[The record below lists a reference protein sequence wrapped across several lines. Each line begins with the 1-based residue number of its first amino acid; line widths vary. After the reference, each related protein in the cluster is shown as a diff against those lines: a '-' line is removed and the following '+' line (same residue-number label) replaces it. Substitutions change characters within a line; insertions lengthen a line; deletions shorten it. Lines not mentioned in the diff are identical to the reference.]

1 MNINKK
7 SRKSLVGPTSCM
19 ALLVLLAA
27 AMMCPVS
34 GSALVN
40 ATDGSGSADTA
51 DTEDTL
57 STEENGEEND
67 APNDGTAGDEATP
80 VSDENTNAPTRAAE
94 RAAASAALSI
104 TSGGALDQTT
114 SAEHGK
120 LATRAH
126 NVQITASDIEAYSLQ
141 ITAANGASPNLTLDN
156 TSTTIGGVGTGGT
169 VGTSIGD
176 NKWGW
181 AWSDTASA
189 NPSSM
194 TYYTLPAYG
203 TSGTN
208 VATGKIKNAT
218 VSSGSVNLTGTL
230 AFAAKFGSS
239 AASGHYRTSV
249 LLALTATPKKVSNI
263 GGISTMQ
270 EMTAEICRN
279 SDVGTTKNLTDTRD
293 GSIYSI
299 RKHEDNNCWM
309 TQNLRIV
316 NKTITPADSDVTAN
330 YTIPASNISGFSSS
344 NYYASQ
350 VYYAQNTT
358 NGAYYSWTAAT
369 AGTGTSS
376 VTSGDAPSSVCP
388 KGWKLPPNSGN
399 GSYTNFTAAAGI
411 ANSADGSNKIRSAP
425 YNFPYAGNVGSSS
438 LSNVGSFGRY
448 WSRTV
453 GSANYAYRLYF
464 DNSNVGSA
472 YNGTRYYGFSIR
484 CVATT

>member
-7 SRKSLVGPTSCM
+7 SRKSLVGPASCM
-19 ALLVLLAA
+19 ALLVLLAVA
-27 AMMCPVS
+27 TMCPVS
-34 GSALVN
+34 SRARVN
-40 ATDGSGSADTA
+40 ATDGSGSSSADTA

-57 STEENGEEND
+57 PTEENGEEND
-67 APNDGTAGDEATP
+67 APSDEAVGDEATP
-80 VSDENTNAPTRAAE
+80 VSDENTNASA

-126 NVQITASDIEAYSLQ
+126 NVHITASDIEAYSLQ
-141 ITAANGASPNLTLDN
+141 ITAASGASPNLTLDN

-189 NPSSM
+189 NPNSM
-194 TYYTLPAYG
+194 TYYTLPAYN

-208 VATGKIKNAT
+208 MATGKIKNAT

-249 LLALTATPKKVSNI
+249 LLALTATPKKVANI

-279 SDVGTTKNLTDTRD
+279 SDIGAAKNLRDTRD
-293 GSIYSI
+293 GSEYSI
-299 RKHEDNNCWM
+299 RKHEDGNCWM

-316 NKTITPADSDVTAN
+316 NKTITPADSDVTTN
-330 YTIPASNISGFSSS
+330 YTIPASSLSGFSSS
-344 NYYASQ
+344 NYYANQ
-350 VYYAQNTT
+350 VYYANNTT

-388 KGWKLPPNSGN
+388 KGWKLPPNSGK
-399 GSYTNFTAAAGI
+399 GSYTNFTSAAGI
-411 ANSADGSNKIRSAP
+411 ANSSAGSNKIRSAP
-425 YNFPYAGNVGSSS
+425 YNFPYAGRALNSSLNVVGS
-438 LSNVGSFGRY
+438 NGYY
-448 WSRTV
+448 WSRTTD
-453 GSANYAYRLYF
+453 SAN
-464 DNSNVGSA
+464 NA
-472 YNGTRYYGFSIR
+472 YNLIFGGSYVNPANSYDRYRGLSIR
-484 CVATT
+484 CVAVGI

>member
-7 SRKSLVGPTSCM
+7 SRKSLVGPASCM
-19 ALLVLLAA
+19 ALLVLLAVA
-27 AMMCPVS
+27 TMCPVS
-34 GSALVN
+34 SRARVN
-40 ATDGSGSADTA
+40 ATDGSGSSSADTA

-57 STEENGEEND
+57 PTEENGEEND
-67 APNDGTAGDEATP
+67 APSDEAVGDEATP
-80 VSDENTNAPTRAAE
+80 VSDENTNASA

-126 NVQITASDIEAYSLQ
+126 NVHITASDIEAYSLQ
-141 ITAANGASPNLTLDN
+141 ITAASGASPNLTLDN

-189 NPSSM
+189 NPNSM
-194 TYYTLPAYG
+194 TYYTLPAYN

-208 VATGKIKNAT
+208 MATGKIKNAT

-249 LLALTATPKKVSNI
+249 LLALTATPKKVANI
-263 GGISTMQ
+263 DGISTMQ

-279 SDVGTTKNLTDTRD
+279 SDIGAAKNLRDTRD
-293 GSIYSI
+293 GSEYSI
-299 RKHEDNNCWM
+299 RKHEDGNCWM

-330 YTIPASNISGFSSS
+330 YTIPPSSLSGFSSS
-344 NYYASQ
+344 NYYANQ
-350 VYYAQNTT
+350 VYYANNTT

-399 GSYTNFTAAAGI
+399 GSYTNFTSAAGI
-411 ANSADGSNKIRSAP
+411 TNSADGSNKIRSAP
-425 YNFPYAGNVGSSS
+425 YNFPYAGRALNSSLNVVGS
-438 LSNVGSFGRY
+438 NGYY
-448 WSRTV
+448 WSRTTD
-453 GSANYAYRLYF
+453 SAN
-464 DNSNVGSA
+464 NA
-472 YNGTRYYGFSIR
+472 YNLIFGGSYVNPANSYDRYRGLSIR
-484 CVATT
+484 CVAVGI

>member
-1 MNINKK
+1 
-7 SRKSLVGPTSCM
+7 M
-19 ALLVLLAA
+19 ALLVLLAVA
-27 AMMCPVS
+27 TMCPVS
-34 GSALVN
+34 SRARVN
-40 ATDGSGSADTA
+40 ATDGSGSSSADTA

-57 STEENGEEND
+57 PTEENGEEND
-67 APNDGTAGDEATP
+67 APSDEAAGDEVTP
-80 VSDENTNAPTRAAE
+80 VSDENTNASA

-126 NVQITASDIEAYSLQ
+126 NVHITASDIEAYSLQ
-141 ITAANGASPNLTLDN
+141 ITAASGASPNLTLDN

-189 NPSSM
+189 NPNSM
-194 TYYTLPAYG
+194 TYYTLPAYN

-208 VATGKIKNAT
+208 MATGKIKNAT

-249 LLALTATPKKVSNI
+249 LLALTATPKKVANI
-263 GGISTMQ
+263 DGISTMQ

-279 SDVGTTKNLTDTRD
+279 SDIGAAKNLRDTRD
-293 GSIYSI
+293 GSEYSI
-299 RKHEDNNCWM
+299 RKHEDGNCWM

-330 YTIPASNISGFSSS
+330 YTIPPSSLSGFSSS

-350 VYYAQNTT
+350 VYYANNTT

-388 KGWKLPPNSGN
+388 KGWKLPPNSGK
-399 GSYTNFTAAAGI
+399 GSYTNFTSAAGI
-411 ANSADGSNKIRSAP
+411 ANNAAGSTKIRSAP
-425 YNFPYAGNVGSSS
+425 YNFPYAGYVSNGSLHDVGS
-438 LSNVGSFGRY
+438 GGYY

-453 GSANYAYRLYF
+453 VSGSSQGAYRLAFNSSSVGPAYYYNRYF
-464 DNSNVGSA
+464 GL
-472 YNGTRYYGFSIR
+472 SIR
-484 CVATT
+484 CVAVGI

>member
-7 SRKSLVGPTSCM
+7 SRKSLVGPASCM
-19 ALLVLLAA
+19 ALLVLLAVA
-27 AMMCPVS
+27 TMCPVS
-34 GSALVN
+34 SRARVN
-40 ATDGSGSADTA
+40 ATDGSGSSSADTA

-57 STEENGEEND
+57 PTEENGEEND
-67 APNDGTAGDEATP
+67 APSDEAAGDEVTP
-80 VSDENTNAPTRAAE
+80 VSDENTNASA

-126 NVQITASDIEAYSLQ
+126 NVHITASDIEAYSLQ
-141 ITAANGASPNLTLDN
+141 ITAASGASPNLTLDN

-189 NPSSM
+189 NPNSM
-194 TYYTLPAYG
+194 TYYTLPAYN

-208 VATGKIKNAT
+208 MATGKIKNAT

-249 LLALTATPKKVSNI
+249 LLALTATPKKVANI

-279 SDVGTTKNLTDTRD
+279 SDIGAAKNLRDTRD
-293 GSIYSI
+293 GSEYSI
-299 RKHEDNNCWM
+299 RKHEDGNCWM

-316 NKTITPADSDVTAN
+316 NKTITPADSDVTTN
-330 YTIPASNISGFSSS
+330 YTIPASSLSGFSSS
-344 NYYASQ
+344 NYYANQ
-350 VYYAQNTT
+350 VYYANNAT

-399 GSYTNFTAAAGI
+399 GSYTNFTSAAGI
-411 ANSADGSNKIRSAP
+411 TNSADGSNKIRSAP
-425 YNFPYAGNVGSSS
+425 YNFPYAGLVNYGSLSSVGS
-438 LSNVGSFGRY
+438 NGYY
-448 WSRTV
+448 WSRTAYSSN
-453 GSANYAYRLYF
+453 SAYHLYF
-464 DNSNVGSA
+464 DSA
-472 YNGTRYYGFSIR
+472 YVYPAYSSTRYHGFSVR
-484 CVATT
+484 CVAVSS

>member
-7 SRKSLVGPTSCM
+7 SRKSLVGPASCM
-19 ALLVLLAA
+19 ALLVLLAVA
-27 AMMCPVS
+27 TMCPVS
-34 GSALVN
+34 SRARVN
-40 ATDGSGSADTA
+40 ATDGSGSSSADTA

-57 STEENGEEND
+57 PTEENGEEND
-67 APNDGTAGDEATP
+67 APSDEAAGDEVTP
-80 VSDENTNAPTRAAE
+80 VSDENTNASA

-126 NVQITASDIEAYSLQ
+126 NVHITASDIEAYSLQ
-141 ITAANGASPNLTLDN
+141 ITAASGASPNLTLDN

-189 NPSSM
+189 NPNSM
-194 TYYTLPAYG
+194 TYYTLPAYN

-208 VATGKIKNAT
+208 MATGKIKNAT

-249 LLALTATPKKVSNI
+249 LLALTATPKKVANI

-279 SDVGTTKNLTDTRD
+279 SDIGAAKNLRDTRD
-293 GSIYSI
+293 GSEYSI
-299 RKHEDNNCWM
+299 RKHEDGNCWM

-316 NKTITPADSDVTAN
+316 NKTITPADSDVTTN
-330 YTIPASNISGFSSS
+330 YTIPASSLSGFSSS
-344 NYYASQ
+344 NYYANQ
-350 VYYAQNTT
+350 VYYANNAT

-399 GSYTNFTAAAGI
+399 GSYTNFTSAAGI
-411 ANSADGSNKIRSAP
+411 TNSADGSNKIRSAP
-425 YNFPYAGNVGSSS
+425 YNFPYAGNVVDSA
-438 LSNVGSFGRY
+438 LNNVGSDGRY
-448 WSRTV
+448 WSRT
-453 GSANYAYRLYF
+453 AYSTNGAYNLYF
-464 DNSNVGSA
+464 NSTYVNPANLSSRYVGCSV
-472 YNGTRYYGFSIR
+472 R